1 MQPATFAA
9 LALGLL
15 VCVAWFLTADGS
27 ARFEPLVTGLAV
39 VAGTTGVFAERWVAS
54 RQKRDEALDGVSREL
69 ANNLE
74 VRQRFFHR
82 EAPEARVYP
91 RFLLSAT
98 ETALISGAL
107 TGDTALI
114 QALQRWS
121 DLARDLNHRL
131 DLAEI
136 KTFVAASADE
146 IADIEGAIY
155 RKGGPLEKVDDA
167 LRSVASLLSTG
178 RSDADLP

>member
-9 LALGLL
+9 LAIALL
-15 VCVAWFLTADGS
+15 VCLAWFLTVDGS
-27 ARFEPLVTGLAV
+27 ARFEPMVTGLAV
-39 VAGTTGVFAERWVAS
+39 IAGTTGVFAERWVAS
-54 RQKRDEALDGVSREL
+54 RQKREEALDGVGREL
-69 ANNLE
+69 RNNLE
-74 VRQRFFHR
+74 VRRRFFPRDTH
-82 EAPEARVYP
+82 EARVYP

-114 QALQRWS
+114 QVLQQWS

-136 KTFVAASADE
+136 KTFVAASANE
-146 IADIEGAIY
+146 IADIDGAIY
-155 RKGGPLEKVDDA
+155 STGGPLEKVDDA
-167 LRSVASLLSTG
+167 LRALASQLTTDRLDG
-178 RSDADLP
+178 DLP

>member
-9 LALGLL
+9 LMVGLAVCL
-15 VCVAWFLTADGS
+15 VWFLTADGRD
-27 ARFEPLVTGLAV
+27 RFEPLVTGLAV
-39 VAGTTGVFAERWVAS
+39 IAGTTGVFAERWVAS
-54 RQKRDEALDGVSREL
+54 RQKRDEAMDGVRREL
-69 ANNLE
+69 GSNLD
-74 VRQRFFHR
+74 VRRRFFPHD
-82 EAPEARVYP
+82 APEARVYP
-91 RFLLSAT
+91 RFLLSAAD
-98 ETALISGAL
+98 TALISGAL

-136 KTFVAASADE
+136 KTFVAASAAE

-167 LRSVASLLSTG
+167 LQAIAALL
-178 RSDADLP
+178 